1 MIRIE
6 SKDVACVNDAYVNVM
21 DISLTGVKQ
30 LIFRYCSEIVP
41 IDPIRSSWH
50 MMEVLFKSGDDTS
63 NNGFVAQYQLVD
75 FAQDVITDTS
85 DGMLICK
92 LGKQFYTYFT
102 YTSYCNRSICQY
114 NIGLYYYHII

>member
-1 MIRIE
+1 MVRIE
-6 SKDVACVNDAYVNVM
+6 SKDVACANDAYVNAL

-75 FAQDVITDTS
+75 FVEDLVINDTS

-92 LGKQFYTYFT
+92 QQKQLYTYFT
-102 YTSYCNRSICQY
+102 YMRDDR
-114 NIGLYYYHII
+114 